1 VRNRLPASVPLAIV
15 IFAAVTAV
23 ALRAAA
29 RRAEAPGIPGADS
42 ARVTAMTVDSRPN
55 GLAEQVQ
62 YVFHELHADGH
73 HALCGICDNQYR
85 R

>member
-1 VRNRLPASVPLAIV
+1 LPANVPLAIV

-29 RRAEAPGIPGADS
+29 RRAAAPGIPGAES
-42 ARVTAMTVDSRPN
+42 ARVTGMAEDSRPN
-55 GLAEQVQ
+55 GSAEQLQ

-73 HALCGICDNQYR
+73 HALCGICGNQYR